1 MSAYFDQTFNQ
12 RADALAKLGAA
23 LYHDQSRLPL
33 ITGAFAAA
41 HNLDQGRR
49 D

>member
-1 MSAYFDQTFNQ
+1 MNVYFDQTFNQ

-23 LYHDQSRLPL
+23 LYHDESSLPL
-33 ITGAFAAA
+33 ITGAFASE
-41 HNLDQGRR
+41 HDLDQGRR